1 MKKKAITSDKRSVLL
16 STVFY
21 IWNLHRMNF
30 SSSFDYWIKWPDIL
44 CAFLLDIQERSW
56 SKIEYSSNFYSK
68 RRQQTW
74 LPCLFWDIS
83 SLKHP
88 AWRSL
93 IKCFQ
98 KIRTLSSKMIMVQ
111 SVVAENGA
119 YRSYIFLK
127 KNLRYR
133 RCLAGS

>member
-1 MKKKAITSDKRSVLL
+1 MIIEKKSYYEWQKKCF
-16 STVFY
+16 TV
-21 IWNLHRMNF
+21 NSLLHRMNF

-98 KIRTLSSKMIMVQ
+98 KIRTLSSKMIMV
-111 SVVAENGA
+111 AENAA

-133 RCLAGS
+133 CLAGS